1 MVIYFFPLIGP
12 RNFIPRFE
20 ELLKFDIR
28 HDSAKFTF
36 SHSGVSVGEEF
47 GKMVT
52 TQVTIATDFI

>member
-28 HDSAKFTF
+28 YHSAKFTF
-36 SHSGVSVGEEF
+36 SYRGVSAGEEF

-52 TQVTIATDFI
+52 TQVTIATDFT

>member
-1 MVIYFFPLIGP
+1 MVIYFFPFIGP
-12 RNFIPRFE
+12 RNFIPRFG

-28 HDSAKFTF
+28 YDSAKFTF
-36 SHSGVSVGEEF
+36 SHRGVSVREEF